1 MATTNKQMEEL
12 MSPDDMMMPQED
24 VTKERA
30 VKAAKD
36 VLTFGAESTPV
47 LGEIIAAKRT
57 GDAIQEGDYIGAAV
71 EAAAGVLGIVPAV
84 GDAAGRSL
92 RQLPN
97 YNLKDPDSRVFHLTS
112 RDYDAADVVGKGTDD
127 MGFHVGTAKQ
137 ASGRGTKA
145 TGERILPMVLKAKLK
160 PARIP
165 DLGSFK
171 EPKNWLAN
179 LAVDKNDRQIMKF
192 LKGDPE
198 DAELLKKAPTV
209 KTGGTT
215 YIMSP
220 DVIKAGVD
228 PDLWKDL
235 ILEASRA
242 SRVRPNPYQIGL
254 DTVNNRQ
261 DRLEWFSTIKGV
273 ANKHGYDSY
282 IYKNDYEGK
291 VGDGPQDSYMLLE
304 ADQAKGI
311 FGGLTEGEPEFM
323 KNRGG
328 VISMKKGGVAKQ
340 MEMFEPVE
348 RGFNSGA
355 LVSPE
360 KVDVTIFDFNEIAD
374 SYNKS
379 IGKDLMS
386 GAEMSALFDAF
397 IDMKTA
403 AKASGMN
410 EGGLAEDGGSVDP
423 VSGNS
428 VPPGSTKEE
437 VRDDIPAQLS
447 EGEFVFPA
455 DVVRYIGLEKL
466 MQLRQEAKM
475 GLAAME
481 AMGQMGNS
489 EEATMPDDLP
499 FDMYDL
505 DIEDDNEYNMAQ
517 GGVVKMQ
524 QGGTNYTPP
533 TVGGFVTPPPVTTGF
548 SGPQP
553 VQPFQSGQ
561 SQFKVAGTAEGAVTP
576 KTAVDPVVPT
586 FSDFIGQNVPGVDF
600 KMVTFYDENGQA
612 KVLKQFPD
620 GSYEDPANPG
630 VKVTPADMGLTQE
643 VKTTPTTTQQRVET
657 AKVVDDGG
665 KDEPVDNRS
674 TDVTGIKYNASG
686 LTDNLASV
694 IDEFGGGLGT
704 LVDALNPQMYE
715 RVASKLGITDGIS
728 QKTNAI
734 TSAALGGVFDNY
746 RGVTVTVDPRFGNV
760 RTYADNTP
768 LDQLGTTS
776 QNRLASVARATVTR
790 IQSIITDPN
799 GEALNTADTQTAL
812 EAALRDQYD
821 LTQPEID
828 AIANVGG
835 NYNQNQK
842 LSRHL
847 SGLIAKDETKK
858 AVDKSMTDYASM
870 VSSKP
875 ELSKDDP
882 SPDGYTGGKGASEAD
897 KQSGAAT
904 QAAADS
910 FTDKGFEDTSGEG
923 GYGGP

>member
-1 MATTNKQMEEL
+1 MKNMATQMEL
-12 MSPDDMMMPQED
+12 
-24 VTKERA
+24 
-30 VKAAKD
+30 
-36 VLTFGAESTPV
+36 
-47 LGEIIAAKRT
+47 
-57 GDAIQEGDYIGAAV
+57 
-71 EAAAGVLGIVPAV
+71 
-84 GDAAGRSL
+84 
-92 RQLPN
+92 
-97 YNLKDPDSRVFHLTS
+97 
-112 RDYDAADVVGKGTDD
+112 
-127 MGFHVGTAKQ
+127 
-137 ASGRGTKA
+137 
-145 TGERILPMVLKAKLK
+145 
-160 PARIP
+160 
-165 DLGSFK
+165 
-171 EPKNWLAN
+171 
-179 LAVDKNDRQIMKF
+179 
-192 LKGDPE
+192 
-198 DAELLKKAPTV
+198 
-209 KTGGTT
+209 
-215 YIMSP
+215 
-220 DVIKAGVD
+220 
-228 PDLWKDL
+228 
-235 ILEASRA
+235 
-242 SRVRPNPYQIGL
+242 
-254 DTVNNRQ
+254 
-261 DRLEWFSTIKGV
+261 
-273 ANKHGYDSY
+273 
-282 IYKNDYEGK
+282 
-291 VGDGPQDSYMLLE
+291 
-304 ADQAKGI
+304 
-311 FGGLTEGEPEFM
+311 
-323 KNRGG
+323 
-328 VISMKKGGVAKQ
+328 
-340 MEMFEPVE
+340 FEPVE
-348 RGFNSGA
+348 RGFDEGGVNLSSANIEKAKQDAEKITALKNQETDERLNELDAAVTEKTKNTRDQMTKLTEMLTSGDVKK
-355 LVSPE
+355 LSPE
-360 KVDVTIFDFNEIAD
+360 EQEKFVKLYKLLQ
-374 SYNKS
+374 SQGY
-379 IGKDLMS
+379 
-386 GAEMSALFDAF
+386 
-397 IDMKTA
+397 
-403 AKASGMN
+403 N
-410 EGGLAEDGGSVDP
+410 EGGLMDEGGTVDP
-423 VSGNS
+423 VSGNE

-437 VRDDIPAQLS
+437 VRDDVPAQLS

-466 MQLRQEAKM
+466 MRMRQEAKM

-489 EEATMPDDLP
+489 EEAVMPDDLP

-505 DIEDDNEYNMAQ
+505 DIEEEDEYNMAR

-524 QGGTNYTPP
+524 QGGTTYTPP
-533 TVGGFVTPPPVTTGF
+533 SIGGFTSPPPVTTGF

-561 SQFKVAGTAEGAVTP
+561 GQFQVAGAAEGAVTP
-576 KTAVDPVVPT
+576 KTSIEGVTPT

-630 VKVTPADMGLTQE
+630 VKVTPADMGLTEE

-715 RVASKLGITDGIS
+715 RVASKLGITDGVS

-858 AVDKSMTDYASM
+858 AVDKSMTDYAAT
-870 VSSKP
+870 VT
-875 ELSKDDP
+875 SKDAP
-882 SPDGYTGGKGASEAD
+882 STGAGKDDSMSDQTGYESADIDTATSSEDDQGRMRDDTYDGGL
-897 KQSGAAT
+897 
-904 QAAADS
+904 
-910 FTDKGFEDTSGEG
+910 GF
-923 GYGGP
+923 GP